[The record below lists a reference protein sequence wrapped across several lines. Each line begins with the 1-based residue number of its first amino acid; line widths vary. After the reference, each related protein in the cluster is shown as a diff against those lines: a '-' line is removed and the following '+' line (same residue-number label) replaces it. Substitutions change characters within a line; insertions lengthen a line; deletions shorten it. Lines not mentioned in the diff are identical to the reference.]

1 MEVVMPETIEQYKER
16 ILGYVRDG
24 NPLEILKN
32 TVEKIETL
40 VRGASAD
47 KLQEKKNGKWSAAQ
61 ILAHYA
67 EGEIVVAYRLRM
79 ILSVNTVPIQA
90 YDQDLWVNNAGYLI
104 AKPELAR
111 GVFRELRTCNLA
123 LLNSLGPEQWDNY
136 GMHSERGKESVR
148 DLVRMISGHDLN
160 HLKQLEATL
169 KA

>member
-1 MEVVMPETIEQYKER
+1 MPETPEEYKQR
-16 ILGYVRDG
+16 LLGYVRDG
-24 NPLEILKN
+24 NPLEILAS
-32 TVEKIETL
+32 TVEKIENL
-40 VRGASAD
+40 VRRASAD
-47 KLQEKKNGKWSAAQ
+47 KLQEKKDGKWSAAQ

-79 ILSVNTVPIQA
+79 ILSENKVPIQA
-90 YDQDLWVNNAGYLI
+90 YDQNVWVGNAGYLI
-104 AKPELAR
+104 VRPEVAR

-123 LLNSLGPEQWDNY
+123 LLNALRPEQWDNY

-169 KA
+169 KS

>member
-1 MEVVMPETIEQYKER
+1 
-16 ILGYVRDG
+16 
-24 NPLEILKN
+24 
-32 TVEKIETL
+32 
-40 VRGASAD
+40 
-47 KLQEKKNGKWSAAQ
+47 
-61 ILAHYA
+61 
-67 EGEIVVAYRLRM
+67 M

-123 LLNSLGPEQWDNY
+123 LLNSLRPEQWDNY